1 MIKINSKKDYTSCVF
16 IKQNSDKFFIGFS
29 AIDTILGKCYFDQ
42 ITIKTVDIN
51 SDFYKIINLIKSF
64 EIGQIILNSQDNKL
78 IKMIFEYCED
88 EDIKSIKNSSNFDEK
103 SNNILLKNAFNI
115 QSLLTS
121 IEHLNLENYKF
132 ATKSLTVLIDF
143 LNKKDNSCQKLS
155 KPIKINN
162 DDFVYMGN
170 NPLFQLDIFNPL
182 IQNSISFLYNNT
194 KTAMGSRLLIYRLT
208 HLIKDEERL
217 KKRFHLTK
225 VLFDYH
231 KPIEKLLVDICDI
244 EKLVRKISLKQLKK
258 DDENILLD
266 SLLKIKDLIVFMEN
280 YKFLT
285 PPISSDDYSNILN
298 CKLNLLDDKQCD
310 ILLEVSKFVALIDIT
325 ISNIK
330 TAKKYNLVAPKIVKT
345 DDNNNFLEIINLRH
359 LIVQNNKKTDKFIPN
374 DIILGDLN
382 LASDIYKENLIIK
395 NSKYDNILDNKMNG
409 VLLYGINS
417 SGKSSLLKSI
427 GISVCLA
434 QGGFYVPASSMRFAI
449 FDCIF
454 TRISGSDDIGKGL
467 SSFAVE
473 MIQLQ
478 NILRYSTNRSLIL
491 GDEIGHGTETISAVS
506 ILASATLKLAS
517 LKPIFIFATHLHQL
531 STLEQIKKLKNV
543 ISLHLEIFYDKQ
555 NDKLIF
561 DRKLKYGSG
570 SSIYG
575 LEFATSLRMDKEFLQ
590 LANTIRNNLDKN
602 IF

>member
-1 MIKINSKKDYTSCVF
+1 
-16 IKQNSDKFFIGFS
+16 
-29 AIDTILGKCYFDQ
+29 
-42 ITIKTVDIN
+42 
-51 SDFYKIINLIKSF
+51 
-64 EIGQIILNSQDNKL
+64 
-78 IKMIFEYCED
+78 
-88 EDIKSIKNSSNFDEK
+88 
-103 SNNILLKNAFNI
+103 
-115 QSLLTS
+115 
-121 IEHLNLENYKF
+121 
-132 ATKSLTVLIDF
+132 
-143 LNKKDNSCQKLS
+143 
-155 KPIKINN
+155 
-162 DDFVYMGN
+162 
-170 NPLFQLDIFNPL
+170 
-182 IQNSISFLYNNT
+182 
-194 KTAMGSRLLIYRLT
+194 
-208 HLIKDEERL
+208 
-217 KKRFHLTK
+217 
-225 VLFDYH
+225 
-231 KPIEKLLVDICDI
+231 
-244 EKLVRKISLKQLKK
+244 
-258 DDENILLD
+258 
-266 SLLKIKDLIVFMEN
+266 
-280 YKFLT
+280 
-285 PPISSDDYSNILN
+285 
-298 CKLNLLDDKQCD
+298 
-310 ILLEVSKFVALIDIT
+310 
-325 ISNIK
+325 
-330 TAKKYNLVAPKIVKT
+330 
-345 DDNNNFLEIINLRH
+345 
-359 LIVQNNKKTDKFIPN
+359 
-374 DIILGDLN
+374 
-382 LASDIYKENLIIK
+382 
-395 NSKYDNILDNKMNG
+395 MNG

-517 LKPIFIFATHLHQL
+517 LNPIFIFATHLHQL

-575 LEFATSLRMDKEFLQ
+575 LEFATSLRMNKEFLQ